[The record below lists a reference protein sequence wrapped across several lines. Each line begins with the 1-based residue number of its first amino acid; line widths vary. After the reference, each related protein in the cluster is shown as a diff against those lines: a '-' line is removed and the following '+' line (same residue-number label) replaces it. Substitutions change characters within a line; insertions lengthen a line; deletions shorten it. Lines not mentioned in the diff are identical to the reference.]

1 MTGRDPVDAAPPET
15 LGPDRKWEGASRAD
29 QVGHDFGGRGA
40 ASPPSHPALPRFPV
54 ALVPPDLDP
63 FLAGNTGI
71 PGFTTMVG
79 ARPGPHV
86 LLIALMHGNE
96 ISGAIVLDALL
107 RDGFRPA
114 CGQLTVGFA
123 NIAAYRRFDRD
134 EPTASRFIEEDLNRV
149 WDPATLHSARRSL
162 ELDRA
167 RAIWPVIDSADWV
180 LDLHSM
186 LWPSDPLLLSGPG
199 ARGRALAEA
208 IGTPPLVVAD
218 AGHAG
223 GKRLIDHPRF
233 SERNGGAA
241 CVLVE
246 AGQHWAAEAVT
257 QTAATVRALLTHA
270 GMTEASDDQAA
281 PMRRRRPPRFAQV
294 TRVVTAT
301 SGRFRFVRPFRGG
314 EVIGQEGTLIAHDG
328 PAEIRTPHDDCL
340 LVMPSH
346 CTGRGHTA
354 VRLARF
360 AD

>member
-1 MTGRDPVDAAPPET
+1 MTGRDPVDAATQEVEREAA
-15 LGPDRKWEGASRAD
+15 GPDPGRPKPADPPGSPRLRASS
-29 QVGHDFGGRGA
+29 V
-40 ASPPSHPALPRFPV
+40 LPRFPV
-54 ALVPPDLDP
+54 LLTPPDLGP
-63 FLAGNTGI
+63 FLAGNTGVA
-71 PGFTTMVG
+71 GFTTI
-79 ARPGPHV
+79 AAPRSGPHV
-86 LLIALMHGNE
+86 LLISLMHGNE
-96 ISGAIVLDALL
+96 IAGAIVLHGLL
-107 RDGFRPA
+107 RERFRPER
-114 CGQLTVGFA
+114 GRLTIGFA
-123 NIAAYRRFDRD
+123 NIAAYRRFDRN

-167 RAIWPVIDSADWV
+167 RAIWPLIEAADLV

-186 LWPSDPLLLSGPG
+186 LWPSDPLLLSGSG

-208 IGTPPLVVAD
+208 IGTPPLIVAD
-218 AGHAG
+218 TGHAG

-233 SERNGGAA
+233 TERSDDAA

-246 AGQHWAAEAVT
+246 AGQHWAAETVVQA
-257 QTAATVRALLTHA
+257 AATARALLDHA
-270 GMTEASDDQAA
+270 GMTAPDDTAGEI
-281 PMRRRRPPRFAQV
+281 RRDRPSRFAEV

-301 SGRFRFVRPFRGG
+301 SARFRFIRPFRGG
-314 EVIGQEGTLIAHDG
+314 EVIGREGTLIAHDG
-328 PAEIRTPHDDCL
+328 AAEIRTPHDNCL